1 MIKKIRL
8 FFRVIRINSIFIK
21 HGLDKV
27 VLSIPF
33 FAPVRF
39 FAYLN
44 PYAWFEDK
52 SKTDGERIRLALE
65 ELGPIFVKFG
75 QTLSTR
81 GDIFPENIIKELT
94 KLQDSV
100 PPFPGEVAKAII
112 AAQLGDTVENLFA
125 EFSLVPKASASVAQ
139 VHEVKLKHSYER
151 AIIKVIRPNIE
162 KTINH
167 DIELLYGIAR
177 MLNKY
182 WPAAKRLHPVKV
194 VAEFDHIIHDELDLM
209 REAANASQLRRNF
222 KNSDK
227 LYIPKIHW
235 DYVAEKV
242 MVMEYIEGIPISDVA
257 ALTEK
262 NIDLKELAE
271 RGVDI
276 FFTQVFRDSFFHAD
290 MHPGNIFVNPR
301 KTERPEYIAVDF
313 GIVGTLNAADQYYLA
328 ANMLA
333 FFQRDY
339 RRVAELHVKS
349 GWVGSKTRV
358 DEFESAV
365 RTVCEP
371 IFEKPLN
378 EISFGKTLMRLF
390 QIGQRFH
397 MEVQPQ
403 LVLLQKTLLHIEGLG
418 RQLYPELDL
427 WATAKPFFEKW
438 LKTQIGPKAL
448 YTKFLEKQPEWTRE
462 LPEIPELIY
471 DVLFQLHEKQ
481 KQKSPEIKP
490 KMVSK
495 WKYLF
500 FGAGLTFAVLT
511 LAFSIWKH
519 TIFNL
524 HLNYDLTASLLAI
537 LCFIASFLIRE
548 A

>member
-8 FFRVIRINSIFIK
+8 FFRVIHINSIFIK

-27 VLSIPF
+27 VLSIPL

-39 FAYLN
+39 LAYFN
-44 PYAWFEDK
+44 PYAWFEKK

-81 GDIFPENIIKELT
+81 GDIFPENIINELS

-100 PPFPGEVAKAII
+100 PPFSGDIAKKII
-112 AAQLGDTVENLFA
+112 ETELGDSVENLFA
-125 EFSLVPKASASVAQ
+125 DFSIEPKASASVAQ
-139 VHEVKLKHSYER
+139 VHEVILKHSNER
-151 AIIKVIRPNIE
+151 AIVKVIRPNIE
-162 KTINH
+162 RIINR
-167 DIELLYGIAR
+167 DIELLYSIAR
-177 MLNKY
+177 LLNKY
-182 WPAAKRLHPVKV
+182 WAAAKRLHPVRV

-222 KNSDK
+222 KDSDK

-242 MVMEYIEGIPISDVA
+242 MVMEYIEGIPISNVA
-257 ALTEK
+257 ALK
-262 NIDLKELAE
+262 ASNIDLKELAE

-301 KTERPEYIAVDF
+301 SAAKPEYIAVDF

-328 ANMLA
+328 SNMLA

-349 GWVGSKTRV
+349 GWVGVNTRV

-390 QIGQRFH
+390 QIGRRFQ

-403 LVLLQKTLLHIEGLG
+403 LVLLQKTLLNVEGLG

-427 WATAKPFFEKW
+427 WSSAKPFFEKW
-438 LKTQIGPKAL
+438 MKTQIGPKAL
-448 YTKFLEKQPEWTRE
+448 FSKLMEKQPEWTRE
-462 LPEIPELIY
+462 IPEIPELIY
-471 DVLFQLHEKQ
+471 DVLFHLKENQ
-481 KQKSPEIKP
+481 KHKEVIKNYKP
-490 KMVSK
+490 VSR
-495 WKYLF
+495 WKYFLFGVGVTAIISTLF
-500 FGAGLTFAVLT
+500 FSFGIIR
-511 LAFSIWKH
+511 AF
-519 TIFNL
+519 
-524 HLNYDLTASLLAI
+524 
-537 LCFIASFLIRE
+537 
-548 A
+548 